1 MMSTAPR
8 LCPHCHREVRPQSRF
23 CPHCGQGL
31 GTTAADPNL
40 LNGGNYRIIR
50 SLTRG
55 GMGQVFLAEDLRA
68 FDRPCIVK
76 QMIEYY
82 DPSDPEERRRAQE
95 RFEEEG
101 RTLASLNHPG
111 VPKIYSFFAEN
122 GRFYIVMEYV
132 EGENLETYV
141 THIDDNGTVVRPVRR
156 LQQEEVLRAIIQVAR
171 ILEYLHTQPRPVVHQ
186 DIKPANL
193 ILERQLGYARLVD
206 FGTARVEI
214 PPGAAPGNGQRASI
228 YGTDG
233 YAPPEQ
239 YQGKPVPRSDVFALA
254 ATAYHLLTDDD
265 PREHPFK
272 FPRLADLPH
281 ELRATL
287 ERALRTD
294 PNERITAAE
303 LYAALETLATPSR
316 TLEAF
321 TFPGGV
327 QIRSVGALPALVDE
341 HWDAARSFLYNGDF
355 QRWLRDIN
363 RHDLVVAAD
372 EIIKEEPNHDAG
384 LEHFVRVV
392 DPGLPKP
399 VVTVDPPAIN
409 LGSIARESALIRRV
423 TVLNTTR
430 GYSLARVSAS
440 QPWIEVF
447 PAALNLWASI
457 PADVRVQVRAEGL
470 PFRSRQHGEVTIE
483 APDQDPIVIPVT
495 AQVSLTRE
503 VWRLIRR
510 ALRGA
515 IPEAWRSA
523 TSAWRR
529 LARVASSIRR
539 PFAVAPWLLWIVWLA
554 LAAAIGAGLY
564 YLPPFLEGLSAFG
577 LVLRRP
583 QVWADYVAP
592 MLLGPP
598 FLVSAGWLVTV
609 FLVLVIAT
617 VAGAVRGVWKSFFR

>member
-1 MMSTAPR
+1 MA
-8 LCPHCHREVRPQSRF
+8 
-23 CPHCGQGL
+23 
-31 GTTAADPNL
+31 AADPNL
-40 LNGGNYRIIR
+40 LDGGNYRIIR
-50 SLTRG
+50 SLTKG
-55 GMGQVFLAEDLRA
+55 GMGQVFVAEDRRA

-82 DPSDPEERRRAQE
+82 DPSDPEERQRAQK

-101 RTLASLNHPG
+101 RTLAALSHPG

-132 EGENLETYV
+132 EGENLETFV
-141 THIDDNGTVVRPVRR
+141 THVDDGGTVSRPARR
-156 LQQEEVLRAIIQVAR
+156 LPQEEVVRAIIQVAR
-171 ILEYLHTQPRPVVHQ
+171 ILEYLHAQPHPVVHQ

-193 ILERQLGYARLVD
+193 ILERHLGNARLVD

-214 PPGAAPGNGQRASI
+214 PTGAGPGNGRRASI

-272 FPRLADLPH
+272 FPRLSELPR
-281 ELRATL
+281 ELRVAL
-287 ERALRTD
+287 ERALRLE
-294 PNERITAAE
+294 PGERGTAAE
-303 LYAALETLATPSR
+303 LREALEIIATPRR

-327 QIRSVGALPALVDE
+327 QIRSVGALPTLCDE

-372 EIIKEEPNHDAG
+372 RIVKEEPNHDRG
-384 LEHFVRVV
+384 LEDFVRVV
-392 DPGLPKP
+392 DPGLPRP
-399 VVTVDPPAIN
+399 VVTADPPAIN
-409 LGSIARESALIRRV
+409 LGPIARESALIRRV
-423 TVLNTTR
+423 TMLNTSR
-430 GYSLARVSAS
+430 GYTLAAVSAS
-440 QPWIEVF
+440 QPWIEVY
-447 PAALNLWASI
+447 PGALNLWAAI
-457 PADVRVQVRAEGL
+457 PVDVRVQVRAEGL
-470 PFRSRQHGEVTIE
+470 PFRSRQHGEVIIE
-483 APDQDPIVIPVT
+483 MGDQAPIVIPVT

-503 VWRLIRR
+503 VWRLVRR
-510 ALRGA
+510 GLRGA
-515 IPEAWRSA
+515 VPEAWRTARA
-523 TSAWRR
+523 TWR
-529 LARVASSIRR
+529 LIACAARGIHR
-539 PFAVAPWLLWIVWLA
+539 PFVSAPWLIWIVWLA
-554 LAAAIGAGLY
+554 LAAGIGAGLY
-564 YLPPFLEGLSAFG
+564 YLPPSLEGLSALG

-583 QVWADYVAP
+583 QVWSDYVAP

-598 FLVSAGWLVTV
+598 FLVSAVWLAAVP
-609 FLVLVIAT
+609 LMLVIAT
-617 VAGAVRGVWKSFFR
+617 AVGAVRGVWKSFFR